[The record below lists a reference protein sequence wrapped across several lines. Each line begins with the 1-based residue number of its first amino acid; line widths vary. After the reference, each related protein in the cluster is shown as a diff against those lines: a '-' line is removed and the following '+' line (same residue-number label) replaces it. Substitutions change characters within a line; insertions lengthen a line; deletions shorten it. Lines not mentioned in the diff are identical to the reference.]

1 MHNWMSIEDM
11 RRLSTEARKLN
22 NMSAKDRADLKW
34 ASRSSSRST
43 SAAVR
48 FAMSCSVVY
57 GD

>member
-11 RRLSTEARKLN
+11 RRLNTEARKLSR
-22 NMSAKDRADLKW
+22 MPARDKSDLKW
-34 ASRSSSRST
+34 ANRNSVRST